1 MFKHYPEQNR
11 ARTGFAVV
19 GAIFL
24 VFGLL
29 MALIGS
35 GIGALIGALWGI
47 VLLLPVVC
55 CGKRSFRKFEK
66 ILSKISLF
74 GSLS

>member
-1 MFKHYPEQNR
+1 
-11 ARTGFAVV
+11 
-19 GAIFL
+19 
-24 VFGLL
+24 